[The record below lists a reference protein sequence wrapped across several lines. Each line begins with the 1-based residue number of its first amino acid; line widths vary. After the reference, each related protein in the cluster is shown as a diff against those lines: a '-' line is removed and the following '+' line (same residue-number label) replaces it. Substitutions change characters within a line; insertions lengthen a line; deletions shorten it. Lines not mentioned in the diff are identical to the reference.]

1 MYRCVSTFLCVVV
14 VIVANVIV
22 LGTSVGQFART
33 DRTLIGAAAA
43 AAATASTAAL
53 DAIDV
58 VIVGVVV
65 VVVVAV
71 VIVMVYI

>member
-43 AAATASTAAL
+43 AAATAAL

-71 VIVMVYI
+71 VFVMVYI